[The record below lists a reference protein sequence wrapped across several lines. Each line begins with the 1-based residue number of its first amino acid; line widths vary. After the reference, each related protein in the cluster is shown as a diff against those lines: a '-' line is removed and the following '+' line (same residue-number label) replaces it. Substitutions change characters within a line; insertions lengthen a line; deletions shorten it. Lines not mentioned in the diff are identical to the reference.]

1 MVQITPLDIHNQQ
14 FKVRFRGFDIREVD
28 QFLDVVAR
36 ELEER
41 IEENGQLREQINA
54 LEARVSEPEEAR
66 EDPGRREKKELEDS
80 RDALLLEARN
90 AAAEILEGARREVES
105 LREEVERLEHRKK
118 ALNDYFEYFL
128 YFNEKVLQSWQ
139 KSRKKVEEGE

>member
-41 IEENGQLREQINA
+41 IEENGQLREQIAA
-54 LEARVSEPEEAR
+54 LEARVSEQGEAR